1 METKRTELKR
11 AAGYV
16 ALLILL
22 YWGLQN
28 LATLSGWLGVVMG
41 LFAPFLLG
49 LAVAFIINVPMAA
62 LEKACFGRMTGKKR
76 TLARPL
82 SLVLTLLLLLG
93 LIFIVLFLV
102 VPELAGSITM
112 LGNSIP
118 PFLAGVQQW
127 STQMALQYPDVFSW
141 IAAVDLDWQSIVNQV
156 ISILQSG
163 LTGVFSSIV
172 VVATGVFSGL
182 LSFFLA
188 FIFAIYVLLQKEKLK
203 EQAVKILYAF
213 TPRPRADRT
222 MEVMSLTGRTF
233 SSFLTGQCA
242 EAIILG
248 LMFFV
253 AMTIFR
259 FPYALLVS
267 VLTGFTALIPI
278 FGAFIG
284 CAVGAFLILMVN
296 PMQALWFLL
305 VFIVLQQ
312 VEGNLIYPKVVG
324 GSIGLPSIWVLLA
337 VTVGGSAMGI
347 VGMLIFI
354 PLCSVLY
361 TLLWQAVDKRRPSEP
376 SSPPDDS
383 PPPTAADQ
391 HLG

>member
-1 METKRTELKR
+1 METKQSELKKL
-11 AAGYV
+11 AGYA

-28 LATLSGWLGVVMG
+28 LETISGWLGVLGG
-41 LFAPFLLG
+41 LFAPFILG
-49 LAVAFIINVPMAA
+49 LVVAFIVNVPMTA
-62 LEKACFGRMTGKKR
+62 LEKLLFSKTVGRR
-76 TLARPL
+76 RALARPV
-82 SLVLTLLLLLG
+82 SLVLTLLLMLG
-93 LIFIVLFLV
+93 LVFVVLFLV

-118 PFLAGVQQW
+118 PFLLKAQQW
-127 STQMALQYPDVFSW
+127 STQMAQQYPDVFSW
-141 IAAVDLDWQSIVNQV
+141 IAAVDINWQSIVNQA
-156 ISILQSG
+156 ISILQNG

-172 VVATGVFSGL
+172 VVATGVFNGL

-188 FIFAIYVLLQKEKLK
+188 LIFAIYVLLQKEKLG
-203 EQAVKILYAF
+203 EQAVSVLYAF
-213 TPRPRADRT
+213 APQARAHRIMAVT
-222 MEVMSLTGRTF
+222 QLTGKTF
-233 SSFLTGQCA
+233 SSFLTGQCV
-242 EAIILG
+242 EAVILG

-267 VLTGFTALIPI
+267 VLTGFAALIPI

-284 CAVGAFLILMVN
+284 CAVGVFLILMIN
-296 PMQALWFLL
+296 PIQALWFLL
-305 VFIVLQQ
+305 MFIVIQQ
-312 VEGNLIYPKVVG
+312 IEGNLIYPKVVG

-347 VGMLIFI
+347 AGMLIFI

-361 TLLWQAVDKRRPSEP
+361 TLLWEAVDRRRKLPGTEEASTGQAE
-376 SSPPDDS
+376 
-383 PPPTAADQ
+383 AE
-391 HLG
+391 